1 MHLPVVPNDFRPAKS
16 PLYTIVNFQVTK
28 TWKRGFECYGGIKNL
43 FNFLPKDPLLHPD
56 DPFDKPG
63 GKYFDANGVARADT
77 NPNGYVFD
85 PSYNYAPVQGA
96 KAFIGIRWF
105 IK

>member
-1 MHLPVVPNDFRPAKS
+1 MANAFIETS
-16 PLYTIVNFQVTK
+16 QVFGK
-28 TWKRGFECYGGIKNL
+28 TWKRGFECYGGIKNI

-56 DPFDKPG
+56 DPFDRPG
-63 GKYFDANGVARADT
+63 GKYFDANGVARPDT

-96 KAFIGIRWF
+96 KAFIGSSQPQIADPGR
-105 IK
+105 IL